1 MLRKIMKTKYFITL
15 VSLLFAGLVFTSCEN
30 NQKNVEEAKEDVEIA
45 KQDLRDARA
54 EYDKEW
60 QQFRTDSELKI
71 NVNQK
76 KIDDFKVKLRTSS
89 STFKNKF
96 ENEIMSL
103 EAKSI
108 ELKERISQYNFQ
120 GKDNWEAFKREFNH
134 DLDATEKALN
144 DVLNQK

>member
-1 MLRKIMKTKYFITL
+1 MKTKYFIAL

>member
-1 MLRKIMKTKYFITL
+1 MKTKYFITL

-89 STFKNKF
+89 ATFKNKF

>member
-1 MLRKIMKTKYFITL
+1 MKAKYFITL
-15 VSLLFAGLVFTSCEN
+15 VIMLLAGFVFTSCEN
-30 NQKNVEEAKEDVEIA
+30 NRKNVADAKEDVESA

-76 KIDDFKVKLRTSS
+76 GIDDFKVKLRTAS

-96 ENEIMSL
+96 ENEIVSL
-103 EAKSI
+103 EEKNI
-108 ELKERISQYNFQ
+108 ELKERISEYNFQ

-134 DLDATEKALN
+134 DLDATEKALK
-144 DVLNQK
+144 DVLNQN

>member
-1 MLRKIMKTKYFITL
+1 MKTKYFITL